1 VRERSEGTV
10 PEETLENAIEAMDN
24 AIDAIVKEF
33 ATVRTG
39 KATPAILDGVRVDAY
54 GGLIQ
59 LRQVANVSAPEPTM
73 LVVQPYDP
81 NIVTQVAKAIQSGDL
96 GLNPSVDGA
105 LVRVPI
111 PPLTEERRREF
122 VKVLHRMAEEGRV
135 SIRRARHEARERLLR
150 MQREGD
156 VGEDICRRTMGEVQ
170 EFTDEYVKK
179 IDEVLARK
187 EAEVME
193 V

>member
-1 VRERSEGTV
+1 M
-10 PEETLENAIEAMDN
+10 PEQTLEHAVDAMENAIEAI
-24 AIDAIVKEF
+24 AREF

-54 GGLIQ
+54 GATVQ
-59 LRQVANVSAPEPTM
+59 LKQVANVSAPEPTM
-73 LVVQPYDP
+73 LIVQPYDP
-81 NIVTQVAKAIQSGDL
+81 NIAPQVARAIQSGDL

-105 LVRVPI
+105 VVRVPI
-111 PPLTEERRREF
+111 PPLTEERRREM

-150 MQREGD
+150 MQREGE
-156 VGEDICRRTMGEVQ
+156 VGEDICRRTVGEVQ
-170 EFTDEYVKK
+170 EFTDEHVRR
-179 IDEVLARK
+179 IDELLARK

>member
-1 VRERSEGTV
+1 M

-24 AIDAIVKEF
+24 AIEATKREF

-39 KATPAILDGVRVDAY
+39 KATPAILDGVRVEAY
-54 GGLIQ
+54 GATVQ
-59 LRQVANVSAPEPTM
+59 LRQVANVSAPEPGM
-73 LVVQPYDP
+73 LLVQPYDP
-81 NIVTQVAKAIQSGDL
+81 NIAGQVARAIQSGDL

-105 LVRVPI
+105 LVRVPV
-111 PPLTEERRREF
+111 PPLTEERRREL
-122 VKVLHRMAEEGRV
+122 VRVLHRMAEEGRV
-135 SIRRARHEARERLLR
+135 SVRHARHEARDQLLR
-150 MQREGD
+150 MQREGE

-170 EFTDEYVKK
+170 EFTDEHVGR
-179 IDEVLARK
+179 IDELLARK

>member
-1 VRERSEGTV
+1 M
-10 PEETLENAIEAMDN
+10 PEETLENALEAMDN
-24 AIDAIVKEF
+24 AIDAIAREF

-39 KATPAILDGVRVDAY
+39 KATTAILDGVRVEAY
-54 GGLIQ
+54 GAMVQ
-59 LRQVANVSAPEPTM
+59 LRQVANVSVPEPSM
-73 LVVQPYDP
+73 LLVQPYDP
-81 NIVTQVAKAIQSGDL
+81 NIAVDVGRAIQSADL

-111 PPLTEERRREF
+111 PPLTEERRREM

-135 SIRRARHEARERLLR
+135 SIRHARHEARERLLR
-150 MQREGD
+150 MQREGE

-170 EFTDEYVKK
+170 EFTDEHVKK
-179 IDEVLARK
+179 IDELLTRK

>member
-1 VRERSEGTV
+1 MV
-10 PEETLENAIEAMDN
+10 PEETLEYAVLAMESAVEAIA
-24 AIDAIVKEF
+24 KEF

-39 KATPAILDGVRVDAY
+39 KATTAILDGVRVEAY
-54 GGLIQ
+54 GSLVQ

-81 NIVTQVAKAIQSGDL
+81 NIAGDVARAIQSGDL
-96 GLNPSVDGA
+96 GLNPSVDGPI
-105 LVRVPI
+105 VRVPI

-135 SIRRARHEARERLLR
+135 SIRHARHEARDRLLK
-150 MQREGD
+150 MQRDGE
-156 VGEDICRRTMGEVQ
+156 VGEDICRRTMTEVQ
-170 EFTDEYVKK
+170 THTDEYVKK
-179 IDEVLARK
+179 IDEMLARR